1 MISYIIFP
9 FCVVSTDW
17 RSRRINLLSN
27 LLLWLIMYD
36 FRIWHK
42 LSILMSH
49 LFVIRIL
56 RRISILLNL
65 CFLYFFRWTIL
76 AQIRFEI
83 AILFYKLSL
92 KICVQILVWCSLDID
107 YFWSV
112 FVCLP
117 LSGRFQFDR
126 NLRRFWRFDY
136 WFWIHWFHYSFLRFI
151 GIFYQLLWTSSF
163 YRLS

>member
-1 MISYIIFP
+1 
-9 FCVVSTDW
+9 
-17 RSRRINLLSN
+17 
-27 LLLWLIMYD
+27 MYD

-76 AQIRFEI
+76 AQIWFEI
-83 AILFYKLSL
+83 AVVFYQLTL
-92 KICVQILVWCSLDID
+92 KIWVQILVWCSLNFD
-107 YFWSV
+107 YFWPV
-112 FVCLP
+112 FVCLSF
-117 LSGRFQFDR
+117 SGRFQFDR

-136 WFWIHWFHYSFLRFI
+136 RFWIHWFYYSFLRFI